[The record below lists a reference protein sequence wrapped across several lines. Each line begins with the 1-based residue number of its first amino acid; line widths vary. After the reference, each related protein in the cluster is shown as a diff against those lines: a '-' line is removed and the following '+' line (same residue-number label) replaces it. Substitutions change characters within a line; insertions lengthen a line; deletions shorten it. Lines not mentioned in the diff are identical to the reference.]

1 MEGVVGVA
9 GLILMSCNDPLI
21 LGNFLFL
28 DGSLNE
34 NKVGTRAEREERSLL
49 VVLTW
54 VFSSV
59 QVGLA
64 GGGLAMHS
72 AGEGS

>member
-1 MEGVVGVA
+1 MIVIRRRTY
-9 GLILMSCNDPLI
+9 LIW
-21 LGNFLFL
+21 LGS
-28 DGSLNE
+28 DGIVLNE
-34 NKVGTRAEREERSLL
+34 NRVGTRAEREERSLL